1 MEKKVERINGNQLL
15 LSSIVG
21 KTTKEG
27 KDLANFNGY
36 YFVTVREDGERFF
49 ITQELR
55 TDRIITEV
63 DNGIITKASIS

>member
-36 YFVTVREDGERFF
+36 LFRVIREDDEQFFVTM
-49 ITQELR
+49 ELR
-55 TDRIITEV
+55 GDRIQVEI